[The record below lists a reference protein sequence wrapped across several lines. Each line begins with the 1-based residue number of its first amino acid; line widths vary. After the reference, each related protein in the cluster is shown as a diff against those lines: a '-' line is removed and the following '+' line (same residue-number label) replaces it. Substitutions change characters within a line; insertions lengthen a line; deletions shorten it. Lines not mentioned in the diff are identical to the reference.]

1 MIINATYKDLINE
14 YVDRAPLTG
23 QAYQADAV
31 EVYIYIVK
39 FTPGKS
45 LAEINLVPH
54 AEHNNGRLDFIA
66 LKNHYKEVGV
76 HAISIVH
83 TEKVIQDKFYVGE
96 KIHIC
101 GGMNLKGS

>member
-31 EVYIYIVK
+31 EVHIYIVK

-66 LKNHYKEVGV
+66 LKNHYKGVEV
-76 HAISIVH
+76 HAINILH
-83 TEKVIQDKFYVGE
+83 NEKVLQDLLYIGE
-96 KIHIC
+96 KKPH
-101 GGMNLKGS
+101 MWWEKF